1 MKPDKSRRRFLE
13 QMITATVAG
22 VALPLAVTARR
33 NFQLPPTGAV
43 EDESYW
49 LKVKSQFTVP
59 ENLHMVNAANL
70 CPSPVVVQDRV
81 AELTKK
87 LNKDVSFQYRAQFSE
102 LRKKSVQLLTEFIG
116 ATPGEVGITRNT
128 SEANCIIVHGLD
140 LKPDDEVIIWD
151 QNHPSNKDVWMNRS
165 KRIGFRVVQVTTPPN
180 PKSADELVEV
190 FLKAVTVNTKL
201 IAFSQI
207 SNLSGIALP
216 AREICVAAKS
226 RSILTLVDGAQS
238 LGLLD
243 VNVSDLQCSFFTS
256 STHKWLMGPFE
267 NGLLYVNKEQISK
280 VWPNTIGAGWKGAS
294 TVDENLCVL
303 GQRNEPSTAALP
315 EMIAFHNQIGKENIQ
330 ERVYY
335 LNDYLKSEIQKQIPK
350 ATLVTPVAAEFSAGI
365 VILNLPD
372 KKPADVIEVLY
383 RKYGIAAAPAGGI
396 RLSPHIYNLK
406 KDVDYVVMALKE
418 IAAG

>member
-1 MKPDKSRRRFLE
+1 MKPNNSRRRFLE
-13 QMITATVAG
+13 QIITATAAG
-22 VALPLAVTARR
+22 IALPLAATAGR
-33 NFQLPPTGAV
+33 NVQFPPATGV
-43 EDESYW
+43 EDEAYW
-49 LKVKSQFTVP
+49 LKLKSQFTVP

-70 CPSPVVVQDRV
+70 CPSPTVVQDRV
-81 AELTKK
+81 VQLTKS
-87 LNKDVSFQYRAQFSE
+87 LNQDVSFQYRAQFSE
-102 LRKKSVQLLTEFIG
+102 LRKKSAQWLTEFIG
-116 ATPGEVGITRNT
+116 AVPGEVGITRNT

-140 LKPDDEVIIWD
+140 LKPGDEVIVWD

-165 KRIGFRVVQVTTPPN
+165 KRIGFKVVQVTTPTN
-180 PKSADELVEV
+180 PKSVTELIEV
-190 FLKAVTVNTKL
+190 FLNAVTPNTKL

-216 AREICVAAKS
+216 AREICMAAKA

-243 VNVSDLQCSFFTS
+243 LNMSDLQCSFFTS

-267 NGLLYVNKEQISK
+267 NGLLYVNREHIAK
-280 VWPNTIGAGWKGAS
+280 VWPNTIGAGWKEAS

-303 GQRNEPSTAALP
+303 GQRNDPSTAALP
-315 EMIAFHNQIGKENIQ
+315 ETITFHNQIGKKNIQ

-335 LNDYLKSEIQKQIPK
+335 LNAYLKSEIQKQIPK
-350 ATLVTPVAAEFSAGI
+350 ATLVTPVAPEFSAGI

-383 RKYGIAAAPAGGI
+383 RKYGIAAARAGGI

-406 KDVDYVVMALKE
+406 KDVDYVVKALKE
-418 IAAG
+418 IAAS